1 MKGLINS
8 EHIIVHVTEQCVIYL
23 LKAYSPINSTVSPQG
38 FSLNQI
44 LHKLNKI
51 KKHAQYTNVKHMN
64 KLQMLVGFALAK
76 KMANQVRRCWYH

>member
-51 KKHAQYTNVKHMN
+51 KKTCTVYKCKTYEQTSNVSR
-64 KLQMLVGFALAK
+64 LCSRK
-76 KMANQVRRCWYH
+76 KNGKSS